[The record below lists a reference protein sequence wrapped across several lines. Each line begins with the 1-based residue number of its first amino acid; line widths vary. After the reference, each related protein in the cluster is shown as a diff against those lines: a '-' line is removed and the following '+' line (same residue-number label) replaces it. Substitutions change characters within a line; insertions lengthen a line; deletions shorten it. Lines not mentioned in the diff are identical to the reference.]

1 MLWPQPQSTAWR
13 ASPRVPLRGAAGEAA
28 VGLHVADGGLDGAAP
43 SEIVLERRGHAA
55 ALGDRARAAPAGV
68 SGAHGGDHPLD
79 AGKLLRQ
86 APRPRRLTP
95 RSWPCPRSPLR
106 NFHHLRDS
114 TLLRRSLGDCSGGG
128 ARLHASTVSKA
139 SRLTRRPERHL
150 PRWSRDR
157 RSRHPVHG
165 TGFRAIMSADRS
177 PIREAQRFQAPRR
190 TVSEPA
196 IRWAT
201 SAHSEAGIGILIRSS
216 GQSTLARECLR
227 PRRDR
232 DVAGPKRYPTIGG
245 CEDRW
250 HGVSNTPRSGNSLR
264 ERTMSRLSDLVPAG
278 TRLVEKM
285 LSETNRYILVVE

>member
-28 VGLHVADGGLDGAAP
+28 IGLHVADGGLDGAAP

-128 ARLHASTVSKA
+128 GEAARLHGFESLSSHTPSRTASATLVQRSSK
-139 SRLTRRPERHL
+139 P
-150 PRWSRDR
+150 
-157 RSRHPVHG
+157 
-165 TGFRAIMSADRS
+165 
-177 PIREAQRFQAPRR
+177 APRPR
-190 TVSEPA
+190 HRVQSDHVRGPLTDQGSTT
-196 IRWAT
+196 I
-201 SAHSEAGIGILIRSS
+201 SS
-216 GQSTLARECLR
+216 
-227 PRRDR
+227 P
-232 DVAGPKRYPTIGG
+232 
-245 CEDRW
+245 
-250 HGVSNTPRSGNSLR
+250 
-264 ERTMSRLSDLVPAG
+264 
-278 TRLVEKM
+278 
-285 LSETNRYILVVE
+285 ETNRF